1 MRYIYAHSEEI
12 KIYFENN
19 TLIASRSIKRLSWTR
34 ITDLER
40 VLYQWCVRCRGKNI
54 ESTIEIRRRALEFN
68 EKLNGDPNFR
78 ASYGWMMN
86 FKERCRIYQAD
97 IDDFRTPNRAAANIF
112 KANFKELL
120 KCEEYTLKN
129 VYNVNYTGLTWRAVP
144 ELTWIF

>member
-1 MRYIYAHSEEI
+1 
-12 KIYFENN
+12 
-19 TLIASRSIKRLSWTR
+19 
-34 ITDLER
+34 
-40 VLYQWCVRCRGKNI
+40 
-54 ESTIEIRRRALEFN
+54 
-68 EKLNGDPNFR
+68 
-78 ASYGWMMN
+78 MMN